1 MLPPE
6 WLQAA
11 LDPPRALG
19 ESLGVGRIRVQP
31 EDFLVDEILGFAPSG
46 TGPHVLLRVKKWGA
60 NTEWVARELA
70 KRARC
75 RSFDV
80 GFAGLKDR
88 HAVTTQHFT
97 VPRGREA
104 VESWLDAN
112 GEGYQVL
119 EATAHHR
126 KLPRGALAG
135 NRFDLWVRDLRTS
148 NGAPVAVT
156 ALAARVAAL
165 ESQGV
170 PNYFGPQRFGRDG
183 SNLRSIAAGELTS
196 DRSGRGYVLSA
207 ARSLIFNA
215 VLGARVRDGSW
226 GQLLPGDA
234 ANLNGTGSVF
244 RVTEVDETLR
254 ARAACLD
261 LHPTGPLCG
270 APSEAASDSAA
281 GDRTRHAALVSDAP
295 AQLEARIAAQFPAAL
310 QMIERAAMKSERRA
324 LRLVATG
331 LSGSMPT
338 SDTLRLCFSLPAGSF
353 ATTVLRELVSVDSAL
368 E

>member
-19 ESLGVGRIRVQP
+19 EPLGVGRIRVRP
-31 EDFLVDEILGFAPSG
+31 EDFLVDEILGFQPSG
-46 TGPHVLLRVKKWGA
+46 AGPHVLLRVKKWGA

-75 RSFDV
+75 RPFDV

-104 VESWLDAN
+104 PESWLDAA

-135 NRFDLWVRDLRTS
+135 NRFDLWVRDLRGA
-148 NGAPVAVT
+148 NGGAVAGA
-156 ALAARVAAL
+156 ALAARIAAL
-165 ESQGV
+165 KLHGI

-196 DRSGRGYVLSA
+196 DRSGRGFVLSA

-215 VLGARVRDGSW
+215 VLGARVGDGSW

-244 RVTEVDETLR
+244 RVAEIDATLR
-254 ARAACLD
+254 ARAAALD

-270 APSEAASDSAA
+270 APVANESAA
-281 GDRTRHAALVSDAP
+281 GDGARDAALVSGAP

-324 LRLVATG
+324 LRLVAAD
-331 LSGSMPT
+331 LSGALPT
-338 SDTLRLCFSLPAGSF
+338 PDTLRLCFSLPAGSF